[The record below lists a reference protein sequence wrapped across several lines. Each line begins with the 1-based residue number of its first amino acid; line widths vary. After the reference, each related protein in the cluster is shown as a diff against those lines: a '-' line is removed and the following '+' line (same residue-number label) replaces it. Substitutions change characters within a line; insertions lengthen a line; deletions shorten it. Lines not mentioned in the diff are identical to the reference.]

1 MTVEEMKQ
9 VDIRTVKAEELADIT
24 KISLEDCRTK
34 EEKIKSFLEQVGNPY
49 CYRVGDIIVKTRYSE
64 DGVSF
69 HERFEQLIASI

>member
-9 VDIRTVKAEELADIT
+9 VDIRTVQAEELVDIT
-24 KISLEDCRTK
+24 TICLDGCRTK

-64 DGVSF
+64 NGGSF
-69 HERFEQLIASI
+69 HERFEQLIAGI

>member
-24 KISLEDCRTK
+24 KISLDGCWTK

-49 CYRVGDIIVKTRYSE
+49 CYRVGNVIVKTRYSE
-64 DGVSF
+64 NGGSF
-69 HERFEQLIASI
+69 HERFEQLILNV

>member
-9 VDIRTVKAEELADIT
+9 VDIRTVKAEELPDIT
-24 KISLEDCRTK
+24 KISLEGCRTK
-34 EEKIKSFLEQVGNPY
+34 EEKIKSFLEQVENPY
-49 CYRVGDIIVKTRYSE
+49 CYRVGDIIVKTKYSE

>member
-64 DGVSF
+64 NGGSF